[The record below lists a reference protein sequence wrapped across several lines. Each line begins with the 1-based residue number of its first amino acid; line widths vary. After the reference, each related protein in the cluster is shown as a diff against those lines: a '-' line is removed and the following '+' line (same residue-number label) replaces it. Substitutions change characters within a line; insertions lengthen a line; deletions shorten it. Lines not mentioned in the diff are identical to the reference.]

1 MNNLYD
7 IVIVGAGISG
17 LCAAR
22 ELREKNFLILEKMEH
37 PGGRILTRYHGEIAY
52 DVGAIFGYRESH
64 LNFLLPSSELIA
76 EKNDI
81 GLFYTGKVHYGSR
94 IEECLSKV
102 GLTKE
107 ELEQVKQFSSQL
119 DLNLLSP
126 KIYKILNAFFQVI
139 HPGEM
144 KEYISERFRDS
155 FIRFASHHH
164 KNGNGELIQYLTDLV
179 GDRMRLDAEVLSVE
193 ERGDRVYIEY
203 ISQEKKYSLQAKSVL
218 LTVPAP
224 IAYKLLVTMNKEA
237 RNFLHSVRY
246 ARGSIVVLAL
256 PNHLIC
262 DFSYIVTVGASPNTV
277 IRQNKGDICLLS
289 CYYVGEQAQEILN
302 LPDNEVITKTINHL
316 NALGIGTLS
325 QEKLNFTDIKHW
337 PLIGPIISEE
347 FIANQNL
354 QAIRP
359 SERVFL
365 AGDYTLNTKL
375 PYGMVAAMNS
385 GNKAVAL
392 IQAFLNQ
399 TLTSNYFS
407 WATEPL
413 TDAYLYKITQNKPIF
428 VGRKA
433 EGTVAYYG
441 LILQAEYDESLRDY
455 LLENRRDFL
464 WEYHQGYGVTAEDST
479 LVLEGLL
486 EAKVSHEILLPSL
499 QRLVE
504 LFFEDKSGAF
514 HTIPFNR
521 PGRAKYWLGPSP
533 DATAHAGYLLHR
545 VTPILYQ
552 KEIEACCRFLQVNQQ
567 EDGGFQ
573 GRWFPSRMITTY
585 YALRLLH
592 RMNCSV
598 AVERAKCF
606 VLNQQKKN
614 GSWQDSVIDT
624 ATAILALR
632 TINPDE
638 PVIDRGK
645 KWLVEQKSSNGWCP
659 EAVLYYWFETEEN
672 ERLFFHGV
680 DRGKITTAWAMLA
693 LAD

>member
-1 MNNLYD
+1 MNNFYD
-7 IVIVGAGISG
+7 LVIVGAGISG
-17 LCAAR
+17 LSAAR

-37 PGGRILTRYHGEIAY
+37 PGGRVLTRYHGEIAY
-52 DVGAIFGYRESH
+52 DVGAIFGYRETN
-64 LNFLLPSSELIA
+64 LNFSLPSSELIA
-76 EKNDI
+76 ETSDI
-81 GLFYTGKVHYGSR
+81 GLFYAGKVHYGSSA
-94 IEECLSKV
+94 EECLQKV

-107 ELEQVKQFSSQL
+107 ELEQVKQFYSKH

-126 KIYKILNAFFQVI
+126 KIYKIFNAFFQVI

-144 KEYISERFRDS
+144 KDYIPNRFRDA
-155 FIRFASHHH
+155 FIRFTSHHH
-164 KNGNGELIQYLTDLV
+164 KNGNGELIQYLTNLV
-179 GDRMRLDAEVLSVE
+179 GERIRLGAEVLSVE

-203 ISQEKKYSLQAKSVL
+203 VKQDKKYSLQAKSVL

-224 IAYKLLVTMNKEA
+224 ITDKLLGTMNKEA
-237 RNFLHSVRY
+237 RNFLRSVRY
-246 ARGSIVVLAL
+246 AHGSVVVLAL
-256 PNHLIC
+256 RNDQIC
-262 DFSYIVTVGASPNTV
+262 DFSYIVTVESSPNTV

-289 CYYVGEQAQEILN
+289 CYYVGEQAQEILH
-302 LPDNEVITKTINHL
+302 LSHNEVITKTINHL
-316 NALGIGTLS
+316 NTLGIGTLS
-325 QEKLNFTDIKHW
+325 QEKLKFTDVKHW
-337 PLIGPIISEE
+337 THIGPIISEE
-347 FIANQNL
+347 FIAYQNS

-365 AGDYTLNTKL
+365 AGDYTVNTKL
-375 PYGMVAAMNS
+375 PYGMIAAMNS
-385 GNKAVAL
+385 GNKAAAL
-392 IQAFLNQ
+392 IRAFINQ
-399 TLTSNYFS
+399 ISSESS

-413 TDAYLYKITQNKPIF
+413 TDAYLYKITQNQPTF
-428 VGRKA
+428 VKRKA

-441 LILQAEYDESLRDY
+441 LILQAQYDESLRDY
-455 LLENRRDFL
+455 LLKNRRDLL
-464 WEYHQGYGVTAEDST
+464 WEYQQGYGVTAEDST

-504 LFFEDKSGAF
+504 LFFEDKTGAF

-545 VTPILYQ
+545 VAPILYQ
-552 KEIEACCRFLQVNQQ
+552 KETEASCRFLQANQQ

-573 GRWFPSRMITTY
+573 GRWFPSRMVTTY

-592 RMNCSV
+592 LMNCSV
-598 AVERAKCF
+598 AVEKAKLF
-606 VLNQQKKN
+606 VLNQQENN
-614 GSWQDSVIDT
+614 GSWQGSVIDT

-638 PVIDRGK
+638 PAIVRGK
-645 KWLVEQKSSNGWCP
+645 KWLVAQKSSNGWHP
-659 EAVLYYWFETEEN
+659 EAVLYYWFETEDN